1 MRVVDNDGTE
11 LRADF
16 FVERDG
22 DRLAVVV
29 ESFSG
34 GDSSR
39 PARNPDY
46 RRTLRVLLR
55 RLQGFNATLT
65 EALVDS
71 RDTQRDGI
79 PEAHRRIIQAEIPLG
94 AESDPGRV
102 YTLLSRNQR
111 RVALSAQATGPSNG
125 TRRIRLRLAVPGYA
139 PQDHARLERDLAIVN
154 LADAD
159 PGGTDPT
166 NADPDAGYRSADEP
180 DPRQTYPE
188 GTLTQV
194 KVNRYE
200 RDPRARQ
207 DCLDHYGYRWQ
218 VCDLDFGERYGP
230 LGEGFIHVHHTKELS
245 TVGPGYKVHP
255 VNDLR
260 PLCPNCH
267 AMVHQDS
274 PAMPVE
280 DLHALLSG
288 HR

>member
-1 MRVVDNDGTE
+1 MPVRAVDDDGIE

-22 DRLAVVV
+22 DRLAVVL

-46 RRTLRVLLR
+46 RRTLRVLLG

-65 EALVDS
+65 EAFVDS
-71 RDTQRDGI
+71 RDTQRAGI
-79 PEAHRRIIQAEIPLG
+79 PEDDRRIIEAEIPLG
-94 AESDPGRV
+94 TESDPGRV
-102 YTLLSRNQR
+102 YTLLSSNQR
-111 RVALSAQATGPSNG
+111 RVALSPQATGPSNS

-139 PQDHARLERDLAIVN
+139 PQDHARLERHLAIVN

-159 PGGTDPT
+159 P
-166 NADPDAGYRSADEP
+166 GYRSADEP
-180 DPRQTYPE
+180 DPRQTYFE

-207 DCLDHYGYRWQ
+207 DCLDHYGYRCQ
-218 VCDLDFGERYGP
+218 ACDLDFGERYG
-230 LGEGFIHVHHTKELS
+230 
-245 TVGPGYKVHP
+245 
-255 VNDLR
+255 
-260 PLCPNCH
+260 
-267 AMVHQDS
+267 
-274 PAMPVE
+274 
-280 DLHALLSG
+280 LLVRQPHFAS
-288 HR
+288 